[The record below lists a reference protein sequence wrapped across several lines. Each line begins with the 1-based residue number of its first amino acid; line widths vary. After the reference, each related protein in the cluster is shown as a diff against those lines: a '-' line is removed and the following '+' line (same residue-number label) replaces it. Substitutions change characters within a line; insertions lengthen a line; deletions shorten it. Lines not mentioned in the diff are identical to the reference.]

1 MRIVVTRDA
10 DGERVT
16 TVDGKRL
23 GEQGRVS
30 WLMSLDEPP
39 KLFVSFDGSTPW
51 QVGKG
56 EVWVDGVLRVRV
68 GDMERLLNTVVA

>member
-10 DGERVT
+10 DEKRVT

-30 WLMSLDEPP
+30 WLMSLDKPP
-39 KLFVSFDGSTPW
+39 ELFLSWDGENVW
-51 QVGKG
+51 RVAEG
-56 EVWVDGVLRVRV
+56 EVWVDGVLVVRV
-68 GDMERLLNTVVA
+68 GDKERLLRTVVA